1 MNKFYKS
8 ALLIFTFVTFF
19 VSVRA
24 QTQLEDVVNAI
35 KSNRVSD
42 MTKYF
47 DNIVPITINNVQSTY
62 SRTQAELVLK
72 DFLGKNTPIDITILN
87 SGAPTPSSKFAI
99 GDLSTN
105 TGKYSIYILFK
116 LKDNTNYLLQ
126 EIRLN
131 KE

>member
-8 ALLIFTFVTFF
+8 ALLIFTFVAFF
-19 VSVRA
+19 VSVQA

-72 DFLGKNTPIDITILN
+72 DFFGKNTPKDITILN

-99 GDLSTN
+99 GDLTTN

-116 LKDNTNYLLQ
+116 LKDNNNYLLQ